1 MKIYINNVFKSK
13 NKQEEKVKKINKSKK
28 QNTSCF
34 EEKEIVNNE
43 NVVDEINNIDNI
55 KKVYKR
61 KGAQSKGLNL
71 KLKEN
76 LNIKSKNI
84 LDNKCNSENNQN
96 IKKQNLPKSYY
107 ALLILMIG
115 LAGVSI
121 KLIKDT
127 NEEYTIEENYAVFN
141 SKDDDS
147 LVDESSV
154 NYNLQN
160 QETSNID
167 TREQIEEV
175 SSVNSNNVLNKV
187 QEKVNTV
194 VEKKEDYIIFVK
206 PHNGEISKIYSSD
219 KVIYSKTLEMW
230 KTHDGIDIKGK
241 VGDIVYSAEIGT
253 VEKVYEDAFYGI
265 TIVINHGQG
274 YKTSYSNLTEETFV
288 KEGDKVKKSQK
299 IGKIGATSIGEIK
312 DDPHIHFMLYKN
324 NVVADPTSIF

>member
-13 NKQEEKVKKINKSKK
+13 KTKENYIEKNNES
-28 QNTSCF
+28 
-34 EEKEIVNNE
+34 EKENSNE
-43 NVVDEINNIDNI
+43 I
-55 KKVYKR
+55 KKVTEDEISINNEVKNMYKR
-61 KGAQSKGLNL
+61 KGAANNNIS
-71 KLKEN
+71 
-76 LNIKSKNI
+76 LNIKNKS
-84 LDNKCNSENNQN
+84 LDNKKEDNKN
-96 IKKQNLPKSYY
+96 IKKQTLPKSYY
-107 ALLILMIG
+107 ALLILMVG

-121 KLIKDT
+121 KLVKDA
-127 NEEYTIEENYAVFN
+127 NSEYQIEENYAVFN
-141 SKDDDS
+141 SKDDEVNIVFS
-147 LVDESSV
+147 ESS
-154 NYNLQN
+154 NNELLQN
-160 QETSNID
+160 NETSNID
-167 TREQIEEV
+167 TRGKIEEV
-175 SSVNSNNVLNKV
+175 AEASSTNSSQVINKV
-187 QEKVNTV
+187 QEKINTV
-194 VEKKEDYIIFVK
+194 VQKKEEPLVFVK

-241 VGDIVYSAEIGT
+241 IGDIVYSTERGT

-274 YKTSYSNLTEETFV
+274 YKTSYSNLNADTFV